1 MNHVSVDRIK
11 DMTMGIIVEHSKL
24 LAQDVSS
31 LARFKT
37 SYSDGTSQL
46 V

>member
-11 DMTMGIIVEHSKL
+11 DMTMGIILEHLKL

-37 SYSDGTSQL
+37 SYSNWTSQL

>member
-11 DMTMGIIVEHSKL
+11 DMTMGIIVEHLKL